1 MENSRS
7 ITEQVK
13 NLVELFDSRD
23 RAILFARLI
32 SNPKMTLESVGGQL
46 NLTRERVRQ
55 LENSVRKRVASFLDS
70 NDIVGSHCD
79 SVVDATGLL
88 APFSRVAEQV
98 PEILEDILIQINPE
112 QSVTVPSWRAV
123 QALECC
129 YESDGDWFYV
139 GSREEVISLF
149 TSRFLEVSGE
159 KKFIE
164 FSQVFSSFDGW
175 GTAGPDEL
183 LLWAQSLGYKV
194 VLGALV
200 SSSVRSMNDLAVIA
214 LAVMGIPL
222 TTEAI
227 HEAVASSKS
236 VRSLANQMSADNRL
250 QRVGVDVWGLV
261 EWGDEEFLSIREAI
275 LSRVD
280 KSGSVALGDLI
291 EELTTKFGVAESSVR
306 AYSAAWPLKSE
317 GGIVSR
323 KEGQVTPK
331 GRPFPRSRGSFVSEA
346 GFAFRTTVTFDH
358 LRGSGSQFP
367 TALALALG
375 SSIGASLVFTTPS
388 KSGQIR
394 LNWNG
399 NQATIST
406 MKADLELIGAVEG
419 DEICISFNSS
429 MATFRKLPLASGD
442 PFEDLGR
449 LCLISPEA
457 KVTRVS
463 VAKSIGLD
471 ETAVW
476 DEILQSAIA
485 RKDKELVRAVRR
497 AMSHLIKPV

>member
-1 MENSRS
+1 MNGSS
-7 ITEQVK
+7 VVEQVK
-13 NLVELFDSRD
+13 NLVATFDSRD
-23 RAILFARLI
+23 RTILFTRILAD
-32 SNPKMTLESVGGQL
+32 PKITLESVGVQL

-55 LENSVRKRVASFLDS
+55 LEKIVKERVASFLNS
-70 NDIVGSHCD
+70 NDLVGSYCD
-79 SVVDATGLL
+79 SVVDATGML

-98 PEILEDILIQINPE
+98 PEILEDIFIQIDPE
-112 QSVTVPSWRAV
+112 HLVTIPTWRAV
-123 QALECC
+123 QALESCFEC
-129 YESDGDWFYV
+129 DGDWFYV
-139 GSREEVISLF
+139 GSREQVVSLF
-149 TSRFLEVSGE
+149 AARFVEVSGE

-164 FSQVFSSFDGW
+164 VSEVFSAFDDW
-175 GTAGPDEL
+175 GTASPEEL
-183 LLWAQSLGYKV
+183 ILWAQSLGYKV

-214 LAVMGIPL
+214 LAIKGTPL
-222 TTEAI
+222 TTAAI
-227 HEAVASSKS
+227 HQTVASSKS
-236 VRSLANQMSADNRL
+236 VKSLANQMSVDSRL
-250 QRVGVDVWGLV
+250 QRVGADVWGLV
-261 EWGDEEFLSIREAI
+261 KWGDEEFLSIREAI
-275 LSRVD
+275 LTRVD

-317 GGIVSR
+317 GGLVSR
-323 KEGQVTPK
+323 QEGQVTPK
-331 GRPFPRSRGSFVSEA
+331 GRPFSRSRGSYVSEA
-346 GFAFRTTVTFDH
+346 GYAFRTTVTLDH

-375 SSIGASLVFTTPS
+375 GSIGASLVFTTPS

-406 MKADLELIGAVEG
+406 MKSELELIGAVES

-429 MATFRKLPLASGD
+429 MATFRKLPSASGD

-485 RKDKELVRAVRR
+485 RKDKDLVRAVRKV
-497 AMSHLIKPV
+497 MSQLIKPV